1 MEDEHLNES
10 VLSERDR
17 IYLQILQ
24 YGLIGL
30 RAAAKAGESD
40 YCAVEADH
48 LHNLP
53 SLVGEPNEL
62 RHEYYYEK
70 ERTLY
75 LERVDRSITGVEVTL
90 MLFER
95 LWAELGK
102 LRGSAD

>member
-1 MEDEHLNES
+1 M
-10 VLSERDR
+10 SERDR
-17 IYLQILQ
+17 VYLQILT

-30 RAAAKAGESD
+30 RAAARNGESD
-40 YCAVEADH
+40 YCAVEAEH

-95 LWAELGK
+95 LWAELEA
-102 LRGSAD
+102 LRWSGD